1 MASLNW
7 TKDSGYPLEAS
18 VVIPSY
24 NGARKIPRL
33 LDALAQQTERNF
45 EVVVVLDGSTDN
57 TEDVVKH
64 YREKFLRMELITQKN
79 GGRAVARNSG
89 AHAANTDLLIF
100 YDDDMEPYPDSVEK
114 HISFHR
120 HHAGIMC
127 GHPLELPGVT
137 KTDIQNYKA
146 WLSEKWTGKYA
157 DGITVMDR
165 DDLFFTASNCSIP
178 RAIFDRLDGFNAKLK
193 DAEDYELAYRAL
205 DQHIAVYYDKGNKA
219 FHTELITCKGY
230 VARLREYGKAHKEIA
245 SMHQR
250 TGTARKGAGSF
261 ARSVVYRVLAFSFW
275 VRMIDSNLLRFLPQK
290 LRYKL
295 YSAIIHSLAN
305 EHANVRL

>member
-7 TKDSGYPLEAS
+7 KEDSGYPLKAS

-24 NGARKIPRL
+24 NGAGKISRL
-33 LDALAQQTERNF
+33 LDALTQQTERNF

-57 TEDVVKH
+57 TEEVVKR
-64 YREKFLRMELITQKN
+64 YQEKFLRMELIRQRN

-89 AHAANTDLLIF
+89 AHAANGDLLIF
-100 YDDDMEPYPDSVEK
+100 YDDDMEPFPDSVEK
-114 HISFHR
+114 HIGFHR
-120 HHAGIMC
+120 QHVGIMC
-127 GHPLELPGVT
+127 GHPLEMPDVS

-157 DGITVMDR
+157 DGITAMGR

-178 RAIFDRLDGFNAKLK
+178 RATFDRLDGFNAKLK

-205 DQHIAVYYDKGNKA
+205 DHHIAVYYDKGNKA

-230 VARLREYGKAHKEIA
+230 IGRLREYGREHKKLA

-250 TGTARKGAGSF
+250 TGTAGKGAGSF
-261 ARSVVYRVLAFSFW
+261 ARRVVYRLLAFSFW
-275 VRMIDSNLLRFLPQK
+275 VRMIDSNLLRFLPQR
-290 LRYKL
+290 LRYRF

-305 EHANVRL
+305 ENANVRL